1 MSARKLIF
9 FPKKWGQNSITQD
22 TKPLSNSK
30 ENRKSNDG
38 ATAPRRIYLFPQ
50 SCRRVQLL
58 KIFWTFWVS
67 FSQPLQPKYPHLCIK
82 YVQSLFYHIFLK
94 KYGLFYK
101 KGTILLWKEE
111 WFAFDYFKVGDWTR
125 HGLLGGCTEQC
136 LRCSW
141 CRDARLLRLALPS
154 PRFGLRHRQVLLL
167 WVTQGH
173 SHTCPR

>member
-1 MSARKLIF
+1 MRPKFSYPRYKSLERFDAKASKPFTLIAIMRLAKCF
-9 FPKKWGQNSITQD
+9 TNSLVKYYRFD
-22 TKPLSNSK
+22 SL
-30 ENRKSNDG
+30 
-38 ATAPRRIYLFPQ
+38 
-50 SCRRVQLL
+50 
-58 KIFWTFWVS
+58 VS
-67 FSQPLQPKYPHLCIK
+67 LNLAVWMHCIILYPHLCIK

-136 LRCSW
+136 LRCSS

-173 SHTCPR
+173 SHTCLRWL